1 MKKFEIMVDAYGPR
15 NSKCFHKVVEAASS
29 DVAYDMADKWCDSLI
44 DEVGNEFDE
53 FDVTGW
59 DEYTSNDHEVGDCWE
74 NVIEHDESY

>member
-1 MKKFEIMVDAYGPR
+1 MKKFEITVDAYGPR
-15 NSKCFHKVVEAASS
+15 TSKCFHKVVEAASS

-53 FDVTGW
+53 FYVTGW
-59 DEYTSNDHEVGDCWE
+59 NEYTVNDHKVGDCWE